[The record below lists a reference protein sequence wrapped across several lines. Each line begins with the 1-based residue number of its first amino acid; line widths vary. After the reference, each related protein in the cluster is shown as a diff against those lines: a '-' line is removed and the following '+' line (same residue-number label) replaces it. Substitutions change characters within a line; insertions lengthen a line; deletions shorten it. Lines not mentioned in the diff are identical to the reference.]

1 MERTTVYLTNT
12 LKRRLKQEAV
22 TRGRPEAVL
31 LREALE
37 QYLARR
43 SRPSPRSVGRSRDG
57 GVARGVDQALDDLGF
72 GRR

>member
-1 MERTTVYLTNT
+1 MERTTVYLTNA
-12 LKRRLKQEAV
+12 LKRRLKQEAA

-43 SRPSPRSVGRSRDG
+43 ERPRPRPVGRSRDG
-57 GVARGVDQALDDLGF
+57 GVARKVDEALDELGF
-72 GRR
+72 GTR

>member
-1 MERTTVYLTNT
+1 MERTTVYLTNA

-43 SRPSPRSVGRSRDG
+43 PRPSPRPVGRSRDG
-57 GVARGVDQALDDLGF
+57 GVARRVDEALDDLGF
-72 GRR
+72 GSR